1 MDVVSDVTV
10 LTMDSQDDDAEK
22 KKEDTSSGD
31 QDKQNLGE
39 DHELLEEGDLEEEVE
54 GEWFVG
60 HTAEH
65 TERHIVVLYTQSQDG
80 ITEEPEVGQTLK
92 SGRLMKVLELLKH
105 RVVESASMPRVS
117 AIEEVFE
124 VTCPSVTTFLG
135 ILKCPQGMFLIGKS
149 KSMAFVNHILLF
161 SSETY
166 EKAW

>member
-1 MDVVSDVTV
+1 MPLMDVVSDVTV

-105 RVVESASMPRVS
+105 RVR
-117 AIEEVFE
+117 
-124 VTCPSVTTFLG
+124 
-135 ILKCPQGMFLIGKS
+135 
-149 KSMAFVNHILLF
+149 
-161 SSETY
+161 
-166 EKAW
+166 